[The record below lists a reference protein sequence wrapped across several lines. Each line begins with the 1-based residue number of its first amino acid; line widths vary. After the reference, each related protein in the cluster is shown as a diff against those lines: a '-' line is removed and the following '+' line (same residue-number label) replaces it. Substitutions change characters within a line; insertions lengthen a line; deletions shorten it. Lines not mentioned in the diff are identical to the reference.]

1 MFNGPFICRQ
11 NYDFWN
17 RFHHESGWIGEE
29 KDSHYM
35 ISNWVVGLIVSR
47 SKAVEAAFH
56 HLKGELSRARV
67 LVCGKKKK
75 RKSSGRKK
83 KYKRADE
90 LSADS
95 TSPNSANNSQNCRFR
110 FWLRRQLS
118 RLHTAYFFSIAFGR
132 SRIYGRVETCVMTD
146 RRRINGPSGGTRPP
160 VFASSIESTTTTAE
174 RPQRQRQPNELRKIC
189 MDT

>member
-1 MFNGPFICRQ
+1 MQDTNVITGLDRLNYLLKLSARHPKQESCWLYSFERCGSDGDACLFNGPFICRQ

-35 ISNWVVGLIVSR
+35 ISNWVAGLIVSR

-56 HLKGELSRARV
+56 HLKGKLSRARV

-95 TSPNSANNSQNCRFR
+95 TSPNSANTLKIVDS
-110 FWLRRQLS
+110 
-118 RLHTAYFFSIAFGR
+118 AFGCDGSFRDFMLPISFR
-132 SRIYGRVETCVMTD
+132 SHSVAQ
-146 RRRINGPSGGTRPP
+146 GT
-160 VFASSIESTTTTAE
+160 TG
-174 RPQRQRQPNELRKIC
+174 ELRHV
-189 MDT
+189 